1 MDLLVIV
8 LGFAISAFTAFSF
21 YKAGS
26 FKLKSS
32 KESML
37 AAGFGWL
44 EKLSVS
50 VAKTIGLLEILGAA
64 GLILAPVGY
73 LIGLAWAIWFAVA
86 AGIGLGL
93 TMVGAIIVH
102 AKRGEAKFT
111 LKMNLQLLLVS
122 LLSAGAW
129 FALTLV

>member
-8 LGFAISAFTAFSF
+8 IGFAISAFTAFSF

-32 KESML
+32 KETML

-44 EKLSVS
+44 EKLPVS
-50 VAKTIGLLEILGAA
+50 FAKTIGLLEILGAA
-64 GLILAPVGY
+64 GLILAPIGY
-73 LIGLAWAIWFAVA
+73 LVGLEWAIWFAVA
-86 AGIGLGL
+86 AGVGLVL

-102 AKRGEAKFT
+102 AQRGESKFT
-111 LKMNLQLLLVS
+111 LKMNLQLLLVA

-129 FALTLV
+129 FALTLI

>member
-8 LGFAISAFTAFSF
+8 FGFAISAFTAFSF

-32 KESML
+32 KETML

-44 EKLSVS
+44 EKLPVS

-64 GLILAPVGY
+64 GLILAPIGY
-73 LIGLAWAIWFAVA
+73 LIGFEWAIWFAVA
-86 AGIGLGL
+86 AGIGLAL

-102 AKRGEAKFT
+102 AQRGEAKFT

-122 LLSAGAW
+122 LLSAGVW

>member
-8 LGFAISAFTAFSF
+8 LGFAISAFTAFGF

-32 KESML
+32 KETML

-44 EKLSVS
+44 EKLPVS

-64 GLILAPVGY
+64 GLILAPIGY
-73 LIGLAWAIWFAVA
+73 LVGFEWAIWFAVA
-86 AGIGLGL
+86 AGIGLAL

-102 AKRGEAKFT
+102 AQRGETKFT

-122 LLSAGAW
+122 LLSAGVW
-129 FALTLV
+129 FALTLI

>member
-8 LGFAISAFTAFSF
+8 LGFTISAFTAFSF
-21 YKAGS
+21 YMAGS

-32 KESML
+32 KETML

-44 EKLSVS
+44 EKLPVS

-64 GLILAPVGY
+64 GLILAPIGY
-73 LIGLAWAIWFAVA
+73 LIGFEWAIWFAVA
-86 AGIGLGL
+86 AGIGLAL
-93 TMVGAIIVH
+93 TMLGAIIVH
-102 AKRGEAKFT
+102 AQRGEAKFT

>member
-8 LGFAISAFTAFSF
+8 LGFAVSAFTAFSF
-21 YKAGS
+21 YKAGA

-32 KESML
+32 KETML

-44 EKLSVS
+44 EKLPVS

-64 GLILAPVGY
+64 GLILAPIGY
-73 LIGLAWAIWFAVA
+73 LVGFEWAIWFAVA
-86 AGIGLGL
+86 AGVGLVL

-102 AKRGEAKFT
+102 AQRGESKFT
-111 LKMNLQLLLVS
+111 LKMNLQLLLVA

-129 FALTLV
+129 FALTLI

>member
-8 LGFAISAFTAFSF
+8 IGFAISAFTAFSF

-32 KESML
+32 KETML

-44 EKLSVS
+44 EKLPVS

-64 GLILAPVGY
+64 GLILAPIGY
-73 LIGLAWAIWFAVA
+73 LVGLEWAIWFAVA
-86 AGIGLGL
+86 AGVGLVL

-102 AKRGEAKFT
+102 AQRGESKFT
-111 LKMNLQLLLVS
+111 LKMNLQLLLVA

-129 FALTLV
+129 FALTLI

>member
-1 MDLLVIV
+1 MDLLVTV

-44 EKLSVS
+44 EKLPVS

-64 GLILAPVGY
+64 GLILAPVSY
-73 LIGLAWAIWFAVA
+73 LIGLEWAIWFAVA

-102 AKRGEAKFT
+102 AQRGEAKFT

>member
-8 LGFAISAFTAFSF
+8 IGFAISAFTAFSF

-32 KESML
+32 KETML

-44 EKLSVS
+44 EKLPVS

-64 GLILAPVGY
+64 GLILAPIGY
-73 LIGLAWAIWFAVA
+73 LIGFEWAIWFAVA
-86 AGIGLGL
+86 AGIGLAL

-102 AKRGEAKFT
+102 AQRGEAKFT

-122 LLSAGAW
+122 LLSAGVW

>member
-32 KESML
+32 KETML

-44 EKLSVS
+44 EKLPVS

-64 GLILAPVGY
+64 GLILAPIGY
-73 LIGLAWAIWFAVA
+73 LVGFEWAIWFAVA
-86 AGIGLGL
+86 AGIGLSL

-102 AKRGEAKFT
+102 AQRGESKFT
-111 LKMNLQLLLVS
+111 LKMNLRLLLVA
-122 LLSAGAW
+122 LLSAGVW

>member
-8 LGFAISAFTAFSF
+8 IGFAISAFTAFSF

-32 KESML
+32 KETML

-44 EKLSVS
+44 EKLPVS

-64 GLILAPVGY
+64 GLILAPIGY
-73 LIGLAWAIWFAVA
+73 LVGLEWAIWFAVA
-86 AGIGLGL
+86 AGVGLVL

-102 AKRGEAKFT
+102 AQRGESKFT
-111 LKMNLQLLLVS
+111 LKMNMQLLLVA

-129 FALTLV
+129 FALTLI

>member
-1 MDLLVIV
+1 MDLLVIA
-8 LGFAISAFTAFSF
+8 LGFAISAFTAFGF

-32 KESML
+32 KETML

-44 EKLSVS
+44 EKLPVS

-64 GLILAPVGY
+64 GLILAPIGY
-73 LIGLAWAIWFAVA
+73 LVGFEWAIWFAVA
-86 AGIGLGL
+86 AGIGLAL

-102 AKRGEAKFT
+102 AQRGETKFT

-122 LLSAGAW
+122 LLSAGVW
-129 FALTLV
+129 LALTLI